1 MKKWIYV
8 VGSIGIIGLL
18 ILFCVFV
25 LKLVNI
31 VNKGI
36 VGIPT
41 ETAQTELEIST
52 EAESTEIV
60 SAGEEVLFYEGISEK
75 GEIIDI
81 YSDVKD
87 GIRIVCRIVVAGQLE
102 IQMEKYKIP
111 ANGMAQIEVYDNCMS
126 IFDRVALNCYFIDWK
141 QNLIKSFPC
150 NSTSQAISISSN
162 MKKLAYY
169 DSEKEKTII
178 RNIDTSEEKEL
189 TSTKKIGLSGVTI
202 YSMRWSTDGTMLMFS
217 GDVCEKENEDAKECY
232 GWIEEQSDVIHI
244 FYKNDA
250 EIAYWGNYI
259 IMFSHSLPYGKN
271 SDGKVIY
278 VDITTGEKKVF
289 HTEDVNE
296 NQWIQVLD
304 ADTFVSKLTLVMEDK
319 EIYRVYHNGTKC
331 DEFELKYGD
340 QYPSIIYYFYN
351 MKEKRMF
358 VQQYDFDTGI
368 DRYRMKELKHET

>member
-8 VGSIGIIGLL
+8 FGSIGITGLL

-244 FYKNDA
+244 FYKNDG